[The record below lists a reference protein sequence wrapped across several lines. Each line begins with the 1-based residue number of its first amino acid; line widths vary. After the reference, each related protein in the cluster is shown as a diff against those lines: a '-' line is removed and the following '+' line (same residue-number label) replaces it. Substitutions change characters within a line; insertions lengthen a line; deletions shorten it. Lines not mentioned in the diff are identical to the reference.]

1 MTSPVLFI
9 SGPRIVSTPGRRW
22 NGNTWAFTAKW
33 SILAFRDDVHI
44 ELRRVGQIAVHQD
57 RVCLRDADRPFHELG
72 EILLAMDDLHP
83 AAAEDV
89 RRPDENRIADPGGDL
104 SDFFEAVPRGGLRL

>member
-1 MTSPVLFI
+1 MPAS
-9 SGPRIVSTPGRRW
+9 SMCC
-22 NGNTWAFTAKW
+22 
-33 SILAFRDDVHI
+33 
-44 ELRRVGQIAVHQD
+44 
-57 RVCLRDADRPFHELG
+57 CLRDADRPFHELG

-104 SDFFEAVPRGGLRL
+104 SDFFEAVPRGGLRLRDAKALHQGGEFPAVLGEVNRSR